1 MALLWKKY
9 LPKGETLS
17 AERIFKLKQ
26 DNGAEVWYNNLKWGG
41 VLVKK
46 IRDIAIAV
54 IAFAII
60 CFVFWRVAW
69 ISSWK
74 EVAFLYAILAIVI
87 AAGIITDT
95 IKKRFGK

>member
-1 MALLWKKY
+1 MKK
-9 LPKGETLS
+9 
-17 AERIFKLKQ
+17 Q
-26 DNGAEVWYNNLKWGG
+26 
-41 VLVKK
+41 

-95 IKKRFGK
+95 IKKKFRK